1 MVNPALPDPT
11 LILAGILT
19 QITFEKIVVRTRLEK
34 QLSLDKKY
42 FEISWRLAIVTNFPG
57 LGWIQISLL
66 SIILAIFSVIRT
78 PRKHKLLRGIFTL
91 FGTFILHVSI
101 GSVGFT
107 EIYNLD
113 DHLEYRITL
122 EFFQYAT
129 TPIFASAAVVVV
141 ANYLKIPRGRTTVR
155 FDVPTETTEETS
167 LRSRLQTYSPGSAVL
182 LTGVCAQLTF
192 EKLFSILITSYPTA
206 PDFCAL
212 RGIGSWIQLLSL
224 STFLVFIV
232 LCVRSGQHKSS
243 QGVATFFSSFILN
256 FSLGHIGEMG
266 TYCGSQYS
274 SRVRDV
280 YRYGTIPLV
289 ALTAL
294 VCFAGFLVTFEKGR
308 SSGNF
313 QLQISSRDSAAVS
326 ENSTRN

>member
-19 QITFEKIVVRTRLEK
+19 QITFEKIVVRTKLER

-42 FEISWRLAIVTNFPG
+42 FEISWRLAIFSKYPG
-57 LGWIQISLL
+57 LGWLQIILL
-66 SIILAIFSVIRT
+66 SSVVTIFSVLRT
-78 PRKHKLLRGIFTL
+78 PRKHRLARGILTL
-91 FGTFILHVSI
+91 FVTFIFNVSV

-107 EIYNLD
+107 EIYNVD
-113 DHLEYRITL
+113 EHLEYRITL
-122 EFFQYAT
+122 EYFQYAT

-141 ANYLKIPRGRTTVR
+141 GNYLKIPRGRTTVR
-155 FDVPTETTEETS
+155 FDLRTDRTEETS
-167 LRSRLQTYSPGSAVL
+167 LRSLLKTYSPGSAVL
-182 LTGVCAQLTF
+182 LTGVFAQLTF

-232 LCVRSGQHKSS
+232 LCVRSGPNRLS
-243 QGVATFFSSFILN
+243 QGTVTFFFSFILN

-289 ALTAL
+289 GLTAL

-308 SSGNF
+308 SSGNPQC
-313 QLQISSRDSAAVS
+313 QLSRRDTVAA
-326 ENSTRN
+326 